1 MIKIPDKKIEIE
13 LDQDKKKDN
22 ISIENQIEISY
33 YIHLKCSE
41 KAISLL
47 KENNIKFQVWK
58 NHELKECQELKEED
72 HEPLEKMIFVS
83 IPEKLYNELD
93 KLCKINNLNTDEK
106 IIELLGESVF
116 SAEISDENGFKRVFN
131 F

>member
-1 MIKIPDKKIEIE
+1 MLDKKIEIE

-22 ISIENQIEISY
+22 KSIENQIEISY
-33 YIHLKCSE
+33 DIHLKCSE
-41 KAISLL
+41 KTINLL
-47 KENNIKFQVWK
+47 KENNVKFQVWE
-58 NHELKECQELKEED
+58 NHELKDLQELNEED

-106 IIELLGESVF
+106 IINLLGESVF
-116 SAEISDENGFKRVFN
+116 SAEISNENGFKRVFN

>member
-1 MIKIPDKKIEIE
+1 MPDKKIEIE
-13 LDQDKKKDN
+13 LDHDKQKDN
-22 ISIENQIEISY
+22 KSIENQIEITY
-33 YIHLKCSE
+33 DIHLKCSK
-41 KAISLL
+41 KAIRLL
-47 KENNIKFQVWK
+47 KENNIKFQVWE
-58 NHELKECQELKEED
+58 NHELKDLQELNEED

-106 IIELLGESVF
+106 IINLLGESVF
-116 SAEISDENGFKRVFN
+116 SAEISNENGFKRVFN